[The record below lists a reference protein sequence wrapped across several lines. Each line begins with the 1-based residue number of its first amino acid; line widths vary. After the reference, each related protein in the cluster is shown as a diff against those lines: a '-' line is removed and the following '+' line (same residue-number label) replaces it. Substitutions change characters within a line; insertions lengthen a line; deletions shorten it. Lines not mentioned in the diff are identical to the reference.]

1 MSETNLENATNELR
15 VIEKKEA
22 GMLNFAREV
31 ESSRKLYE
39 NFLQRV
45 KETNEA
51 QNLQISKLKI
61 IESPS
66 LPDAPFSPT
75 PYKNF
80 IMSLVL
86 SFIGFY
92 GLIFYKEMNSSI
104 IKTPEAIDR
113 CI

>member
-1 MSETNLENATNELR
+1 
-15 VIEKKEA
+15 
-22 GMLNFAREV
+22 MLNFAREV

-39 NFLQRV
+39 TFLQRV

-61 IESPS
+61 IETPS
-66 LPDAPFSPT
+66 LTSGPFSPK

-80 IMSLVL
+80 IMLYF

-92 GLIFYKEMNSSI
+92 GLIFYREMNSSV
-104 IKTPEAIDR
+104 IKTPEAIDHLN
-113 CI
+113 IPQIGVYQKLLILKKVIIFYKIF

>member
-1 MSETNLENATNELR
+1 
-15 VIEKKEA
+15 
-22 GMLNFAREV
+22 MLNFAREV

-66 LPDAPFSPT
+66 LPDAAIFSDT
-75 PYKNF
+75 IQKFYN
-80 IMSLVL
+80 VA
-86 SFIGFY
+86 SFIIYWF
-92 GLIFYKEMNSSI
+92 LWINI
-104 IKTPEAIDR
+104 L
-113 CI
+113 

>member
-1 MSETNLENATNELR
+1 MLFRSD
-15 VIEKKEA
+15 KEA

-39 NFLQRV
+39 TFLQRQ

-66 LPDAPFSPT
+66 LPVGPFSPT
-75 PYKNF
+75 PYKNL
-80 IMSLVL
+80 IMALIF
-86 SFIGFY
+86 SFIGFFVPLFKLSFIETFTTR
-92 GLIFYKEMNSSI
+92 GQ
-104 IKTPEAIDR
+104 
-113 CI
+113 